1 MRRVAPVS
9 SMWQSASALN
19 SIDESSI
26 KKTTDHADDF
36 FCVDLCASVSSVG
49 SIGGLGIENRV
60 TSIEHPVP
68 TLYSSQYRP
77 SLNLLMDRI
86 DVPAMLCFAASFELK
101 LESHRIDGRHG
112 RELALRRMSGAPDRI
127 QEFGD
132 RSTSPPKPHHQEPQK
147 NRFHPGPPNKQVG
160 GLIFCAN
167 TVSIERRIGGRR

>member
-49 SIGGLGIENRV
+49 SIGGLGIENRA
-60 TSIEHPVP
+60 TGIEHPVP
-68 TLYSSQYRP
+68 TLFSSQYRP

-127 QEFGD
+127 HAFGD
-132 RSTSPPKPHHQEPQK
+132 RSPSSQKLHHEEFRKSRFHQGPPKNQD
-147 NRFHPGPPNKQVG
+147 G
-160 GLIFCAN
+160 GLIFFEN
-167 TVSIERRIGGRR
+167 TMSIERRIGGRR

>member
-112 RELALRRMSGAPDRI
+112 RELALRRMSGALDRI
-127 QEFGD
+127 HALAGRQSLPRKLPHQTTQKCRFHQG
-132 RSTSPPKPHHQEPQK
+132 PPK
-147 NRFHPGPPNKQVG
+147 KQIG
-160 GLIFCAN
+160 GLILCAH